1 VCWAPLY
8 HDMGL
13 IGHVLQ
19 SLYIGAP
26 CFLMS
31 PVAFLQKPFRW
42 LQAISRYRAHTSG
55 APNFAYDLCAR
66 KVTPEQCAALDLS
79 CWKVAF
85 NGAEPIRPETLER
98 FTAAF
103 ETCGFR
109 REAFYPGYGLAE
121 ATLLISGGV
130 LSTPP
135 VVRTFHKMA
144 LAQNRVIAV
153 PADHTHGQAL
163 VSCGQSLSE
172 QKIVIADPQ
181 SLSTCSNESIGEI
194 WVAGASVAQGYWNHP
209 DETKKTFQA
218 RLTDTGEGPFLRT
231 GDLGFLRDGELF
243 VTGRLKDLIIVRG
256 RNHYPQD
263 IEQTVEQ
270 SHHGLRHAA
279 CAAFSVERAGEEQ
292 VVLVQELER
301 HYVQTDTRE
310 IIDAIR
316 RSVVENHELQVYAVI
331 LIRV

>member
-1 VCWAPLY
+1 AVPASVPQSDRTISRLHAIVANAQARFALTTTSMLANVASRLPDAPVLESVHWIATDTAADGRENSWQPPVLTRDTLAFIQYTSGSTSLPKGVMVSHGNLLHNGQLIQRALQHTPESVYVCWAPLY

-181 SLSTCSNESIGEI
+181 SLST
-194 WVAGASVAQGYWNHP
+194 
-209 DETKKTFQA
+209 
-218 RLTDTGEGPFLRT
+218 
-231 GDLGFLRDGELF
+231 
-243 VTGRLKDLIIVRG
+243 
-256 RNHYPQD
+256 
-263 IEQTVEQ
+263 
-270 SHHGLRHAA
+270 
-279 CAAFSVERAGEEQ
+279 
-292 VVLVQELER
+292 
-301 HYVQTDTRE
+301 
-310 IIDAIR
+310 
-316 RSVVENHELQVYAVI
+316 
-331 LIRV
+331 